1 MNLDVGLRKAQG
13 QNLDRRRRPDPL
25 VGMVRVVPYWR
36 RRTKRIL
43 ADKRIL
49 AEHWVIALLTLLL
62 TVNAAWLFTT

>member
-1 MNLDVGLRKAQG
+1 MNLDVRLRKAEG

-43 ADKRIL
+43 A
-49 AEHWVIALLTLLL
+49 EHWVIALLILLL
-62 TVNAAWLFTT
+62 TVNAAWLLTT